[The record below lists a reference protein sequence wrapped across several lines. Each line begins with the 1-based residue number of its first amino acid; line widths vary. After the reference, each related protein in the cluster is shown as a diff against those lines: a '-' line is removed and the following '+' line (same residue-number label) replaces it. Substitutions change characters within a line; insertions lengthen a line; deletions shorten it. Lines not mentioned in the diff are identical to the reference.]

1 MFRGIFLLLFFYGLT
16 NEIPE
21 HNNEYE
27 MHRLLCTMFSQNL
40 SQEEKLEIIEQE
52 YDIPMEEKFRED
64 VTIMCNLSQGIKE
77 AGKAEEK
84 TEVILNMHKKGY
96 TIDQIID
103 IVEMSREDVESVIA
117 EK

>member
-1 MFRGIFLLLFFYGLT
+1 MT

-40 SQEEKLEIIEQE
+40 SQEKKLEIIEQE

-77 AGKAEEK
+77 AGKAEGKAEGK

>member
-1 MFRGIFLLLFFYGLT
+1 
-16 NEIPE
+16 
-21 HNNEYE
+21 
-27 MHRLLCTMFSQNL
+27 MFSQNL
-40 SQEEKLEIIEQE
+40 SQEKKLEIIEQE

-77 AGKAEEK
+77 AGKAEGKAEGK

>member
-1 MFRGIFLLLFFYGLT
+1 
-16 NEIPE
+16 
-21 HNNEYE
+21 
-27 MHRLLCTMFSQNL
+27 MFSQNL
-40 SQEEKLEIIEQE
+40 SQEKKLEIIEQE

-77 AGKAEEK
+77 AVKSEGKAEGK

>member
-1 MFRGIFLLLFFYGLT
+1 
-16 NEIPE
+16 
-21 HNNEYE
+21 

-40 SQEEKLEIIEQE
+40 SQEKKLEIIEQE

-77 AGKAEEK
+77 AGKAEGKAEGK